1 MKWTMKDG
9 RNIPVDD
16 MKPDHLLN
24 TVNMLIKRHGYR
36 LILKLILRGFQAY
49 KDDERRRAKKK
60 EIKPNGDMAQQFN
73 DAKQSGDIEPYAEDH
88 LWK

>member
-9 RNIPVDD
+9 RSIPVDD

-24 TVNMLIKRHGYR
+24 TVNMLIKKHGYR
-36 LILKLILRGFQAY
+36 LILKLILRGFKAF
-49 KDDERRRAKKK
+49 KDDEARRAKKK
-60 EIKPNGDMAQQFN
+60 EVILNGDMAQQFN
-73 DAKQSGDIEPYAEDH
+73 DVEQYGYIEPYAEDY